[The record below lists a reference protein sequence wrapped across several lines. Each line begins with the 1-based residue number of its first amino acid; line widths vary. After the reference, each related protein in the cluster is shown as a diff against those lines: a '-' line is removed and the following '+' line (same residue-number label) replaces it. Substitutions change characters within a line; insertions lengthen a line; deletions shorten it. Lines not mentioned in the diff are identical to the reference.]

1 MTYVRLSGAQI
12 RSEAALPKLPIT
24 IIERVDQTKF
34 DILID
39 LWKYHELLSC
49 LVWREIQVRYRQT
62 VLGAAWAIV
71 QPLSLMI
78 VFTLFVHRV
87 AGGPTSEVPYSLF
100 VLTGLVPWTFFGG
113 AVTSAGQSIVRQQH
127 LITKIFFPRLI
138 LPMSAIGMALADFA
152 IALVIVPFLMIYHA
166 VFPGWGFWVFPI
178 ALLGLTAAALGVG
191 ALLAS
196 LTVAYRDFQF
206 VIPFMIQVWMF
217 ATPGIY
223 LQANSSPL
231 GSRWQPLLALNP
243 AQGLIVNFRA
253 ALLNLQPD
261 YLSLGISLTISFGLL
276 LVGCVF
282 FHRQERY
289 FADIV

>member
-1 MTYVRLSGAQI
+1 MTDARLSGAPVW
-12 RSEAALPKLPIT
+12 SESAFENLPIT
-24 IIERVDQTKF
+24 IIQREDQTKF
-34 DILID
+34 DMLID

-49 LVWREIQVRYRQT
+49 LVWREIQVRYRQA
-62 VLGAAWAIV
+62 VLGAAWAIL

-78 VFTLFVHRV
+78 VFTLFVRRL
-87 AGGPTSEVPYSLF
+87 AGGETSEVPYSLF
-100 VLTGLVPWTFFGG
+100 VFSGLVAWTFFGT
-113 AVTSAGQSIVRQQH
+113 AVTSAGQSIVRQQN
-127 LITKIFFPRLI
+127 LITKIFFPRLL
-138 LPMSAIGMALADFA
+138 LPMSAVGMALADFA
-152 IALVIVPFLMIYHA
+152 VALLFVPLLMIYHH

-178 ALLGLTAAALGVG
+178 SLLGLTAAALGIG

-206 VIPFMIQVWMF
+206 VIPFMVQVWLF

-223 LQANSSPL
+223 VQGNSSPL

-261 YLSLGISLTISFGLL
+261 YLSLGISLTVSLGLL
-276 LVGCVF
+276 QAGCVF